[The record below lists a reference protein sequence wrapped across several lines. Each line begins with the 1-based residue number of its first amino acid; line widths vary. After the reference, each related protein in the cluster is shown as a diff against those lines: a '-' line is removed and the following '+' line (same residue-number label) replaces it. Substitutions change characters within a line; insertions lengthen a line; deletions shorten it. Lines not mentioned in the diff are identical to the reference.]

1 MAHDKVLNIRAA
13 WPANIFAECVGTGR
27 PNQREVVNATMSGR
41 DCLCLLP
48 SGGGK
53 SLCYQLPALLE
64 DNKVTLVVSP
74 LLSLIQDQVR
84 TSFQPWGVCV
94 SPLLCEAYL
103 LPRAW
108 PVNTG
113 VKLLLL
119 FISRFT
125 QVLALEALG
134 IPALAL
140 TSLTPKEE
148 VAGLYQRIEKDES
161 LRLLYGSHLSSPTST
176 PRCSLCALQLYRSE
190 ALQECMIAAGIAA
203 PPSL

>member
-1 MAHDKVLNIRAA
+1 
-13 WPANIFAECVGTGR
+13 
-27 PNQREVVNATMSGR
+27 MSGR

-84 TSFQPWGVCV
+84 TSFQPWSVCV

-103 LPRAW
+103 LPTAW
-108 PVNTG
+108 PVNIG
-113 VKLLLL
+113 MKSLL
-119 FISRFT
+119 FTSRFT

-148 VAGLYQRIEKDES
+148 VAGLYQRIENDES
-161 LRLLYGSHLSSPTST
+161 LRLLYGSHLSSPRST
-176 PRCSLCALQLYRSE
+176 PRCSPCTFQLYRPE
-190 ALQECMIAAGIAA
+190 AQQERMTAAGIAA
-203 PPSL
+203 PPSLQTTCTGLYYF